1 MHVRSILAAVG
12 LTLAATAISAAQNS
26 PAPQLSVTTAIISAG
41 GGAGGGSFSSVRA
54 FSQMIGGDA
63 LQAQIASLRDKDG
76 SGNVDSFVR
85 VLDYA
90 FIDGWKRA
98 GEANV
103 KMPPPSSDTGTPL
116 ALDTIR
122 AGTRSDGTFEFARMM
137 DALWT
142 PRVHA
147 RIHDDIAS
155 TYGNN
160 ALANFERLGNDFFN
174 GLAQSL
180 HQPTASPSLPK
191 SEPAA

>member
-116 ALDTIR
+116 ALIR
-122 AGTRSDGTFEFARMM
+122 SAPARVRTARS
-137 DALWT
+137 
-142 PRVHA
+142 
-147 RIHDDIAS
+147 
-155 TYGNN
+155 N
-160 ALANFERLGNDFFN
+160 
-174 GLAQSL
+174 
-180 HQPTASPSLPK
+180 LP
-191 SEPAA
+191 E